1 MLDLSQC
8 QYSDQNNKFECA
20 PSYYFFIIH
29 YPISGNITIITSV
42 KLSVLRDAVSVMV
55 LSSVTST
62 LMASRLRLV
71 GPTSEKQR
79 WLWFEGMKALREE
92 NKLTVDD
99 VECL

>member
-1 MLDLSQC
+1 
-8 QYSDQNNKFECA
+8 
-20 PSYYFFIIH
+20 
-29 YPISGNITIITSV
+29 
-42 KLSVLRDAVSVMV
+42 MV

-92 NKLTVDD
+92 NKFTVDD
-99 VECL
+99 VECLRWKEASDISILINALTIKMLKNP